1 MPDNPNKLAMM
12 QRRGSPVVLQH
23 RDHLAGLLNRSD
35 DRRRSLVQ
43 GLHRGSQPYRHR
55 VRAEC

>member
-1 MPDNPNKLAMM
+1 MPDNPDKLAML

-23 RDHLAGLLNRSD
+23 RDHLTGLLNRSD
-35 DRRRSLVQ
+35 DRKHSLVL

-55 VRAEC
+55 GRAEC